1 MTARRLVVLLLAAA
15 VALAGFHY
23 FIRRVS
29 LIAFNFAAAPE
40 VRALLDESSRDQKR
54 LSRLD
59 PERGA
64 GYRKRFDRI
73 QDVNRKLD
81 IVAMNREEIARRYE
95 WALVAVVAVLLLAFI
110 VAAIVSGARRER
122 RLAVVQRALEALGR
136 GETDIVIGD
145 RRRDVV
151 GRIAAMIE
159 ATSREVDRSRRRIQY
174 LDHLAAWQEAA
185 RRHAHEIRT
194 PLTAA
199 RMEVD
204 GFVGTVI
211 AREPSLAAAA
221 AQAQTSIHE
230 ELDRLREFTREFT
243 SFGRIGQPRR
253 KVDDVRDVLD
263 EFITLFSGAWP
274 SMALTLERGD
284 CDCTAALDR
293 ELFRQVLVNLCN
305 NSSLAGATRVTFRIG
320 DVGRASARPDGL
332 KPAPHLTIDVADDG
346 PGVDPSIRPRL
357 FQPYTTTRAV
367 GEGMGLGLAI
377 CRKIMLD
384 HDGDLELLEP
394 VGGWRLTVGGGPPT
408 APDTRQPPTDNR
420 QPAPGAVFRITL
432 PKAQRT

>member
-1 MTARRLVVLLLAAA
+1 MTARRLLVLLVAAA
-15 VALAGFHY
+15 TALFAFHL
-23 FIRRVS
+23 FIRQVS
-29 LIAFNFAAAPE
+29 LLAFNFAGAPE
-40 VRALLDESSRDQKR
+40 VRTLLEESSRDQKR

-64 GYRKRFDRI
+64 EYRKRFDRI

-81 IVAMNREEIARRYE
+81 IVALSREEIARRYE
-95 WALVAVVAVLLLAFI
+95 WTLLAVVAVLLLAFI
-110 VAAIVSGARRER
+110 VAAIVSGTRRER

-145 RRRDVV
+145 RSRDVV

-204 GFVGTVI
+204 GFVNAVT
-211 AREPSLAAAA
+211 AREPALATMATA
-221 AQAQTSIHE
+221 AQVSIHE
-230 ELDRLREFTREFT
+230 ELDRLREFTRQFT

-253 KVDDVRDVLD
+253 KVDDVRGVLE
-263 EFITLFSGAWP
+263 EFISTFSGAWP
-274 SMALTLERGD
+274 TLTLDLERTD

-305 NSSLAGATRVTFRIG
+305 NSSLAGATRVTFRITE
-320 DVGRASARPDGL
+320 AREL
-332 KPAPHLTIDVADDG
+332 LHIDVADDG
-346 PGVDPSIRPRL
+346 PGIDPSIRPRL

-377 CRKIMLD
+377 CRKILLD
-384 HDGDLELLEP
+384 HDGDLELL
-394 VGGWRLTVGGGPPT
+394 
-408 APDTRQPPTDNR
+408 D
-420 QPAPGAVFRITL
+420 APGALFRITL
-432 PKAQRT
+432 PKAERT

>member
-1 MTARRLVVLLLAAA
+1 MRRALVLLLAAA
-15 VALAGFHY
+15 IALAGFY
-23 FIRRVS
+23 VFIRRVS
-29 LIAFNFAAAPE
+29 LIAFNLAGASE
-40 VRALLDESSRDQKR
+40 VRGLLEQSSADQKR

-59 PERGA
+59 PDRGTE
-64 GYRKRFDRI
+64 YRKRFDEI
-73 QDVNRKLD
+73 KAVGRKLD

-95 WALVAVVAVLLLAFI
+95 WALVAVVAVVLLAFF

-122 RLAVVQRALEALGR
+122 RLAVVQGALEALGR

-145 RRRDVV
+145 RSRDVV

-199 RMEVD
+199 RLEVD
-204 GFVGTVI
+204 DFVNTVA

-221 AQAQTSIHE
+221 TQAQVSIHE
-230 ELDRLREFTREFT
+230 ELDRLREFTRQFT
-243 SFGRIGQPRR
+243 SFGRIGQPRLR
-253 KVDDVRDVLD
+253 VDDVRDVLD
-263 EFITLFSGAWP
+263 EFISTFSGAWP
-274 SMALTLERGD
+274 SLTLTLERTD
-284 CDCTAALDR
+284 CDCTASLDR
-293 ELFRQVLVNLCN
+293 EMFRQVLVNLCN
-305 NSSLAGATRVTFRIG
+305 NSSLAGATRVSFRIG
-320 DVGRASARPDGL
+320 EQRELLHV
-332 KPAPHLTIDVADDG
+332 DVADDG
-346 PGVDPSIRPRL
+346 PGVDPLIRPRL

-384 HDGDLELLEP
+384 HDGDLELL
-394 VGGWRLTVGGGPPT
+394 
-408 APDTRQPPTDNR
+408 D
-420 QPAPGAVFRITL
+420 APGAAFRITL
-432 PKAQRT
+432 PKAKRT

>member
-1 MTARRLVVLLLAAA
+1 MVLLLAAA
-15 VALAGFHY
+15 AALFGFHL
-23 FIRRVS
+23 FIRHVS
-29 LIAFNFAAAPE
+29 LLAFNFAGAAE
-40 VRALLDESSRDQKR
+40 VRALLEQSSRDQKQ

-64 GYRKRFDRI
+64 EYRKRFDEI

-81 IVAMNREEIARRYE
+81 IVALNREEIARRYE
-95 WALVAVVAVLLLAFI
+95 WTLLAVVAVLLLAFI

-136 GETDIVIGD
+136 GETDIIIGD
-145 RRRDVV
+145 RSRDVV

-204 GFVGTVI
+204 AFASAVA

-221 AQAQTSIHE
+221 TQAQVSIHE
-230 ELDRLREFTREFT
+230 ELDRLREFTRQFT
-243 SFGRIGQPRR
+243 SFGRIGQPRL
-253 KVDDVRDVLD
+253 KVDDVREVLD

-274 SMALTLERGD
+274 NLTLTLERDD

-305 NSSLAGATRVTFRIG
+305 NSSLAGATRVTFRN
-320 DVGRASARPDGL
+320 VGRASARPDGL
-332 KPAPHLTIDVADDG
+332 KPVPHGLKPVPHGLKPVPHGLKPVPHGLRPVPHGLKPVPHLTIDVADDG
-346 PGVDPSIRPRL
+346 PGVDPAIRPRL

-384 HDGDLELLEP
+384 HDGDLEYL
-394 VGGWRLTVGGGPPT
+394 
-408 APDTRQPPTDNR
+408 D
-420 QPAPGAVFRITL
+420 APGAVFRITL
-432 PKAQRT
+432 PKAK

>member
-1 MTARRLVVLLLAAA
+1 MTARHVIVLFLAAA
-15 VALAGFHY
+15 TALFGFHL
-23 FIRRVS
+23 FIRHVS
-29 LIAFNFAAAPE
+29 LIAFNFAGASE
-40 VRALLDESSRDQKR
+40 VRGLLEESSNDQKR
-54 LSRLD
+54 LSKLD

-64 GYRKRFDRI
+64 EYRKRFDEI

-81 IVAMNREEIARRYE
+81 IVALNREEIARRYE
-95 WALVAVVAVLLLAFI
+95 WTLIGVVAALLLAFI
-110 VAAIVSGARRER
+110 VAAIVSGSRRER

-136 GETDIVIGD
+136 GEADIVIGD
-145 RRRDVV
+145 RSRDVV

-204 GFVGTVI
+204 AFVSAVAT
-211 AREPSLAAAA
+211 REPSLAAAA
-221 AQAQTSIHE
+221 TQAQVSIHE
-230 ELDRLREFTREFT
+230 ELDRLREFTRQFT
-243 SFGRIGQPRR
+243 SFGRIARPWR
-253 KVDDVRDVLD
+253 KVDDVQNALE
-263 EFITLFSGAWP
+263 EFIALFSGAWP
-274 SMALTLERGD
+274 SLTLTFARTD
-284 CDCTAALDR
+284 CDCRAALDR

-305 NSSLAGATRVTFRIG
+305 NSSLAGATRVTFRIAEQRESLH
-320 DVGRASARPDGL
+320 V
-332 KPAPHLTIDVADDG
+332 DVADDG
-346 PGVDPSIRPRL
+346 PGVDPSIRTRL

-384 HDGDLELLEP
+384 HDGDLELLHP
-394 VGGWRLTVGGGPPT
+394 SDAAT
-408 APDTRQPPTDNR
+408 
-420 QPAPGAVFRITL
+420 GAVFRITL

>member
-1 MTARRLVVLLLAAA
+1 MTARRLIVLLVAAA
-15 VALAGFHY
+15 AALFAFH
-23 FIRRVS
+23 FFVRHVS
-29 LIAFNFAAAPE
+29 LIAFNFAGAPE
-40 VRALLDESSRDQKR
+40 VRALLDESSQDQRR
-54 LSRLD
+54 LARLD
-59 PERGA
+59 PGRGA
-64 GYRKRFDRI
+64 EYRKRFDRI

-81 IVAMNREEIARRYE
+81 IVALSREEIARRYE
-95 WALVAVVAVLLLAFI
+95 WTLMAVVAALLLAFI
-110 VAAIVSGARRER
+110 VAAIVSGSRRER

-136 GETDIVIGD
+136 GDSDIVVGD

-151 GRIAAMIE
+151 GRIASMIE

-204 GFVGTVI
+204 AFVSAVA
-211 AREPSLAAAA
+211 ARQPSLAAAA
-221 AQAQTSIHE
+221 AQAQVSIHE
-230 ELDRLREFTREFT
+230 ELDRLREFTRQFT
-243 SFGRIGQPRR
+243 SFGRIAEPRR
-253 KVDDVRDVLD
+253 KLDDVQSVLE

-274 SMALTLERGD
+274 RLTLALDRAEPVHRRKNGEEAGVSVRHTTT
-284 CDCTAALDR
+284 TALLDR

-305 NSSLAGATRVTFRIG
+305 NSSLAGATRVSFRITEH
-320 DVGRASARPDGL
+320 REL
-332 KPAPHLTIDVADDG
+332 LHIDVADDG

-384 HDGDLELLEP
+384 HDGDLELLDQS
-394 VGGWRLTVGGGPPT
+394 GT
-408 APDTRQPPTDNR
+408 
-420 QPAPGAVFRITL
+420 APGAVFRITL
-432 PKAQRT
+432 PKTQHT

>member
-64 GYRKRFDRI
+64 DYRKRFDQI

-81 IVAMNREEIARRYE
+81 IVAMNRKEIARRYE

-204 GFVGTVI
+204 GFVGTVV

-221 AQAQTSIHE
+221 TQAQTSIHE

-274 SMALTLERGD
+274 SMTLTLERSGGQAILPVQGARED
-284 CDCTAALDR
+284 GQAGLPVLHCTAALDR

-305 NSSLAGATRVTFRIG
+305 NSSLAGATRVAFRIG
-320 DVGRASARPDGL
+320 EQRELLR
-332 KPAPHLTIDVADDG
+332 IDVADDG

-384 HDGDLELLEP
+384 HDGDLELLD
-394 VGGWRLTVGGGPPT
+394 L
-408 APDTRQPPTDNR
+408 
-420 QPAPGAVFRITL
+420 PGAVFRITL
-432 PKAQRT
+432 PKAK